1 MNPLV
6 AVRMRYIP
14 LTPGSDWRDLPNIEV
29 RLADGTYTKKL
40 YVLFIFT
47 YLYFSLFSCDF
58 LFATGVSSVGKEGN
72 LM

>member
-47 YLYFSLFSCDF
+47 YLFSCDF
-58 LFATGVSSVGKEGN
+58 LFDTGVSSVGKEGN